1 LNVLQDDGDM
11 RLESGVRGLR
21 VDVDE
26 GSKPSVDG
34 VRRALRFCVMLS
46 SIEARDI
53 RRKSNY
59 YTKVSIYGASGDS
72 LPLKATVEKQNCGVS
87 DGGGEGWAIMAF
99 GACFEASALE
109 DEDQR

>member
-1 LNVLQDDGDM
+1 
-11 RLESGVRGLR
+11 
-21 VDVDE
+21 
-26 GSKPSVDG
+26 
-34 VRRALRFCVMLS
+34 MLS

-59 YTKVSIYGASGDS
+59 YIELRIYRASGDW
-72 LPLKATVEKQNCGVS
+72 LPLRATVEKQNCGVS
-87 DGGGEGWAIMAF
+87 DGGGEGCAIMAL

>member
-1 LNVLQDDGDM
+1 MPQEQGNLTY
-11 RLESGVRGLR
+11 
-21 VDVDE
+21 
-26 GSKPSVDG
+26 SKPSVDG
-34 VRRALRFCVMLS
+34 VSKALRFCVMLS

-59 YTKVSIYGASGDS
+59 YIELRIYRASGDS
-72 LPLKATVEKQNCGVS
+72 LPLRATVEKQNCGVS
-87 DGGGEGWAIMAF
+87 DGGGEGWAIMAL